1 MPNLSGIVKGWG
13 VPCKRNAQIIEFY
26 SSMYKLKM
34 KTHKKCQKYYILPS
48 DAMWPK
54 YNLIKFETELTHLL
68 VIGL

>member
-1 MPNLSGIVKGWG
+1 
-13 VPCKRNAQIIEFY
+13 
-26 SSMYKLKM
+26 M